1 MVGEVTEVGEPTDEP
16 TQDSAKNAAMALE
29 MPSDW
34 EFFERTDFREWDIL
48 IGLQRCFLDANAHPE
63 AVEFLR
69 ALWLGLLGMH
79 PKFRLRL
86 EHPADGATF
95 APLARVKRHQ
105 LATNIAE
112 AIDIAVARGAKL
124 EAEVQAACD
133 EYGLSRREVFRFLK
147 ETRERRNRWRQMAE
161 LDGIDFRWPTPDGL
175 MIDDSGRIV
184 PTSPTT

>member
-1 MVGEVTEVGEPTDEP
+1 MTKADKLTNETTSERANQV
-16 TQDSAKNAAMALE
+16 AMALE

-69 ALWLGLLGMH
+69 AIWLGMLGLH
-79 PKFRLRL
+79 PKFRLNV
-86 EHPADGATF
+86 EHPHDGATF

-105 LATNIAE
+105 LATNIAQT
-112 AIDIAVARGAKL
+112 IDVAVACGAKL

-133 EYGLSRREVFRFLK
+133 EFRLSRREVFRFLR
-147 ETRERRNRWRQMAE
+147 ETRERRKQWRQMAE
-161 LDGIDFRWPTPDGL
+161 MNGYECPWPTPPGY

-184 PTSPTT
+184 PASSAT